1 MPNSNPDA
9 RNGLKQLIFDLYV
22 RVDKARGPIML
33 GLLAGNQAIL
43 IYNLIA
49 WRGVS
54 LYLAV
59 PAILTLLAIA
69 VVLFARFW
77 IDVLS
82 TYKNQV
88 RAETALNPKQI
99 YQIPPFQEMAWR
111 HLHIPR
117 MRSHARLLHHAGE
130 SYLSEEVDREADRL
144 NRWVDLGYIPRDDF
158 PEHLLHHYLAD
169 EGERL

>member
-1 MPNSNPDA
+1 MPDTDP
-9 RNGLKQLIFDLYV
+9 RTGWKQTLFDLYV

-33 GLLAGNQAIL
+33 GLLAANQAIL

-49 WRGVS
+49 WRGIS

-59 PAILTLLAIA
+59 PAILALLAIA
-69 VVLFARFW
+69 VIAFAKIW
-77 IDVLS
+77 VDLLE

-88 RAETALNPKQI
+88 RAQTALNPKQI

-111 HLHIPR
+111 HIHVPR
-117 MRSHARLLHHAGE
+117 MRSHARLLEDAGDTN
-130 SYLSEEVDREADRL
+130 LSEDLYREADRL
-144 NRWVDLGYIPRDDF
+144 ERWVQLGYIPRDDF
-158 PEHLLHHYLAD
+158 PDHLLDHYLAD